1 MEETRDWPKEFHIS
15 LPKTW
20 PYFIPDMDGSLW
32 FQPGDAEEVFPFRP
46 WWMAN
51 QFTKRFFRRQRR
63 SAGIVEEC
71 CVFKGCTVSELSEY
85 CAAT

>member
-1 MEETRDWPKEFHIS
+1 MDVSVASISCKGLMRDLLHIV
-15 LPKTW
+15 
-20 PYFIPDMDGSLW
+20 IADMDDSPWL
-32 FQPGDAEEVFPFRP
+32 QPGAAEEVFPFRP

-51 QFTKRFFRRQRR
+51 QLTNRFFRRQRR

-85 CAAT
+85 CAAR